1 MQLTRIEIR
10 HLRNLSSVSLLPSP
24 GLNILEGINA
34 SGKTSFI
41 EAIHI
46 LGLARSFR
54 TLKVD
59 RLVQHGQAAFTLFA
73 EIADSSHHR
82 LGIERTISGELELR
96 LDGRRLHSRSEL
108 ASLLPFQ
115 LITPESITLLTGS
128 PSERRSFIDWIM
140 FHVEPNFQKAW
151 NQYNQ
156 NLKQRNALLR
166 QQNSSTLGLWSQ
178 GMVEY
183 GIEIDR
189 LRKRVLERL
198 LPHLRHYVSLLV
210 PEMELQLSYRQ
221 GWNSE
226 LSLADAVEGSL
237 DTDMK
242 MHFTTCGPHRADI
255 VIKDGK
261 EKVADLFSRGQLKLL
276 LCAMKLAQM
285 ALLHEVKGSLP
296 VVLIDDLPAEL
307 DSTHRNLL
315 LSLLYQMDS
324 QVFVTTTSRKLLDFS
339 AWSNVK
345 VFHVEHGEIKEVV

>member
-1 MQLTRIEIR
+1 MTRIEIR

-24 GLNILEGINA
+24 GLNILEGVNA

-73 EIADSSHHR
+73 EVDDPSRHR
-82 LGIERTISGELELR
+82 LGIERTISGEVELR
-96 LDGRRLHSRSEL
+96 LDGRRLQSRSEL

-128 PSERRSFIDWIM
+128 PSERRSFIDWTM
-140 FHVEPNFQKAW
+140 FHVEPNFQKVW

-178 GMVEY
+178 GVVEY
-183 GIEIDR
+183 GVEIDR
-189 LRKRVLERL
+189 LRKRVIERL

-210 PEMELQLSYRQ
+210 PEMELQLGYRQ
-221 GWNSE
+221 GWRSE
-226 LSLADAVEGSL
+226 LSLADAMEDSL

-255 VIKDGK
+255 IVKDGK